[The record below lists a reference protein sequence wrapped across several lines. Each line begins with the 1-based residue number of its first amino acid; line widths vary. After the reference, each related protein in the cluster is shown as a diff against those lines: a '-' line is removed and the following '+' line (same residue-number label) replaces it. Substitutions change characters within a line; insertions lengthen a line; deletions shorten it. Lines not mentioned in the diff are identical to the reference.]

1 MLGIARGLRGPCCK
15 HYLASQNGALVAAP
29 WSRLFATKK
38 NTSSKR
44 ANQTS
49 AKGRKRG
56 GGTGQ
61 SEENPRTKIASNR
74 ARNGASEKKTQVETV
89 SGSVQDGKPVDG
101 LSNPNQF
108 TQVSGTSVSRLSNLV
123 SQTKAQA
130 VARRDRRT
138 RRRLLEQTSLHYGN
152 RIKAPTSE
160 DLPVSRIEKKCK
172 DVKTHLTRRFYAHAV
187 KSFDELVEYCSNES
201 NLSVRE
207 AVEVLKLLEDIGH
220 LRVESQGVTNG
231 EESPTNLAV
240 HALNVSE
247 LNVDDIF
254 KAFVRSGEFLY
265 VDDLIAV
272 LNSPG
277 LADRFPLSHITPLW
291 LNELYKVGTC
301 EPYPRSVPGRSANI
315 LEAVVRNK
323 SLLYT
328 IGGIDKQVDNLARL
342 YIFHFRKYLDTECLN
357 KVLGWYNVLWQMT
370 VPKRYGI
377 ALYMETLAHLA
388 MKEELLEVIN
398 LCLEAPPS
406 NKIVETIG
414 ASLCICGEG
423 ELAELALQNQFEQ
436 RAWNPDSLK
445 SGWALSVD
453 FTSPKKKGKSAN
465 SRSNTA
471 QKGVS
476 LLKEKLVRSTV
487 QQSWPLPRTVSCNDL
502 MKFYSGQQDI
512 DKVNRI
518 FEQMKSHDIQL
529 DNATK
534 SIVATAF
541 KGSEYAQELFRYTD
555 PDLVPEEDHYIR
567 GRDLLKHGVF
577 NLTYSNKL
585 DLHGLTRHQA
595 KLAVVAHIKAIGNAA
610 VELRRLEAQASSTGR
625 TLFRVAESMETPFII
640 VTGKGEMGPN
650 KMDRK
655 GPILKRFVEQLLHE
669 MQIPYYYE
677 PNNLGRVYI
686 NLSALREYCAVKY
699 ALETA
704 RENTDKSSKR
714 NTLLAFSGGSLLFL
728 LPFTLNLLS
737 GRGFF

>member
-1 MLGIARGLRGPCCK
+1 
-15 HYLASQNGALVAAP
+15 
-29 WSRLFATKK
+29 
-38 NTSSKR
+38 
-44 ANQTS
+44 
-49 AKGRKRG
+49 
-56 GGTGQ
+56 
-61 SEENPRTKIASNR
+61 
-74 ARNGASEKKTQVETV
+74 
-89 SGSVQDGKPVDG
+89 
-101 LSNPNQF
+101 
-108 TQVSGTSVSRLSNLV
+108 
-123 SQTKAQA
+123 
-130 VARRDRRT
+130 
-138 RRRLLEQTSLHYGN
+138 
-152 RIKAPTSE
+152 
-160 DLPVSRIEKKCK
+160 
-172 DVKTHLTRRFYAHAV
+172 
-187 KSFDELVEYCSNES
+187 
-201 NLSVRE
+201 
-207 AVEVLKLLEDIGH
+207 
-220 LRVESQGVTNG
+220 
-231 EESPTNLAV
+231 
-240 HALNVSE
+240 
-247 LNVDDIF
+247 
-254 KAFVRSGEFLY
+254 
-265 VDDLIAV
+265 
-272 LNSPG
+272 
-277 LADRFPLSHITPLW
+277 
-291 LNELYKVGTC
+291 
-301 EPYPRSVPGRSANI
+301 
-315 LEAVVRNK
+315 
-323 SLLYT
+323 
-328 IGGIDKQVDNLARL
+328 
-342 YIFHFRKYLDTECLN
+342 
-357 KVLGWYNVLWQMT
+357 
-370 VPKRYGI
+370 
-377 ALYMETLAHLA
+377 
-388 MKEELLEVIN
+388 
-398 LCLEAPPS
+398 
-406 NKIVETIG
+406 
-414 ASLCICGEG
+414 
-423 ELAELALQNQFEQ
+423 
-436 RAWNPDSLK
+436 
-445 SGWALSVD
+445 
-453 FTSPKKKGKSAN
+453 
-465 SRSNTA
+465 
-471 QKGVS
+471 